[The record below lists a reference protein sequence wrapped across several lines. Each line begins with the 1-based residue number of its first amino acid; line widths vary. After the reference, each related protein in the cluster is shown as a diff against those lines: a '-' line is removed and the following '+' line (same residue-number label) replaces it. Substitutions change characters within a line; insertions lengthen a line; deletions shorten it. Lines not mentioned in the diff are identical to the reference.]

1 MSDKKTIDEI
11 LADFSRNLH
20 EYANGRGTGLEFR
33 VESDR
38 AKQAIQALI
47 TDAQQNAVA
56 WSIMVLDD
64 LHTDG
69 VDKYAMSAD
78 YDKFYKSAKNTIRDR
93 YKNETGVDPAPYY
106 PILSQ
111 LNGFNEGL
119 LAHKKPA
126 TQKQFKDDHKEP
138 TNYGEDMAVVVCAT
152 TIEKAAKLLE
162 TDTEYVDKV
171 MIDWGAYDC
180 DGEMTVGYVLKR
192 SGKGIYPAYA
202 VWK

>member
-1 MSDKKTIDEI
+1 MSDKKTLEEVLDYLLWGTSRMIEID
-11 LADFSRNLH
+11 
-20 EYANGRGTGLEFR
+20 LEKTKR
-33 VESDR
+33 K

-93 YKNETGVDPAPYY
+93 YKNETGVDPAPDY

-111 LNGFNEGL
+111 L
-119 LAHKKPA
+119 
-126 TQKQFKDDHKEP
+126 KEQAD
-138 TNYGEDMAVVVCAT
+138 E
-152 TIEKAAKLLE
+152 
-162 TDTEYVDKV
+162 
-171 MIDWGAYDC
+171 
-180 DGEMTVGYVLKR
+180 
-192 SGKGIYPAYA
+192 
-202 VWK
+202 